1 MPDRPRY
8 LRIRANRD
16 GTARFYWMPDATLE
30 RVGFR
35 QERLPDDWPMAVAR
49 AAAINATVD
58 AWRSQGC
65 PPLAGAREEATPQ
78 GKPKRGTVAHL
89 IELYRKPPSDAPA
102 PAVDPLDAAM
112 LRGVARNHR
121 HYSYASLKPN
131 TRRSYDDALRYIGKW
146 LGPVPVR
153 AVDSAMV
160 VQRLDTLRQ
169 RVHQDGP
176 HAGKQMVSYANQI
189 GRVGRL
195 LFAAARLLVPRDHPC
210 WVGLDANPFRELGM
224 PTAASNARI
233 WTLEERD
240 ALISAARA
248 GSGGAQGDGTVQ
260 TDAAFPPLESVA
272 AAIILNWWIG
282 QREDDVLN
290 LPREPLAAD
299 TLTIVQAKTTAS
311 VHLPLGIVPEIVAAI
326 GALKASQARD
336 AIAGTRLLIDEET
349 RMVWTGD
356 RFRRAF
362 ARVRAA
368 AVRQAEATQKHDL
381 ARSLQGLQFQ
391 WLRHTAVVGLQDAGA
406 TVPEIASITG
416 HTLQS
421 VTQIL
426 ERYGRRTRKQ
436 AENALRKRMEGEG
449 R

>member
-1 MPDRPRY
+1 MTNDRPRY

-16 GTARFYWMPDATLE
+16 GTSRFYWMPDATLE
-30 RVGFR
+30 RAGFR
-35 QERLPDDWPMAVAR
+35 QERLPDDWPQAVAR

-58 AWRSQGC
+58 AWRARGC
-65 PPLAGAREEATPQ
+65 PPLAGAIEAPAPR
-78 GKPKRGTVAHL
+78 GKPRRGTVAHL
-89 IELYRKPPSDAPA
+89 IELYRAPPADAPA

-131 TRRSYDDALRYIGKW
+131 TRRSYDDALRYIAKW

-160 VQRLDTLRQ
+160 VRRLDTLRQ
-169 RVHQDGP
+169 RVHADGP

-195 LFAAARLLVPRDHPC
+195 LFAAARLLVPKDHPC

-240 ALISAARA
+240 ALIAAARA
-248 GSGGAQGDGTVQ
+248 GCDDVGQ
-260 TDAAFPPLESVA
+260 TDSVFPPLESVA
-272 AAIILNWWIG
+272 TAIVLNWWIG

-299 TLTIVQAKTTAS
+299 TLTIVQAKTTAA

-326 GALKASQARD
+326 GALKASQARA

-349 RMVWTGD
+349 RLVWTGD

-368 AVRQAEATQKHDL
+368 AVRHAEATQKHEL

-426 ERYGRRTRKQ
+426 ERYGRRTRRQ